1 MTDTV
6 YDPLGLEPGDWT
18 PPAEQQPATLPSSLD
33 DLRAAVE
40 QSEQVA
46 EVEFQDFMLYGPGKF
61 IRLVCSTEIDQAGMK
76 AVQRAGLP
84 PEQRK
89 KRIPDPRK
97 MDEAVVMAT
106 LIARQTTRVELLNGD
121 GRTYRPVDGDLNDP
135 ALLAQLGVLDPVM
148 GVRRIFGNKDAYLLR
163 AGEALV
169 NACGYGERKPGEP
182 LDDEDDPT

>member
-6 YDPLGLEPGDWT
+6 YDPLGVDWT
-18 PPAEQQPATLPSSLD
+18 PPAEQPAAALPSSLD

-46 EVEFQDFMLYGPGKF
+46 EVEFGDHVLYGPGKF

-76 AVQRAGLP
+76 QVQRAGLP
-84 PEQRK
+84 PEQRR

-97 MDEAVVMAT
+97 LDEAVVMAT
-106 LIARQTTRVELLNGD
+106 LIARQTVRVELLNGD
-121 GRTYRPVDGDLNDP
+121 GSYRPVEGDLNDP
-135 ALLAQLGVLDPVM
+135 TLLAQLGVMDPVM
-148 GVRRIFGNKDAYLLR
+148 GVRRVFGNKDAYLLR
-163 AGEALV
+163 AGESLV